1 MTRYDSLRLLVVDA
15 YDMAGRSALDEH
27 AIARGGEIYR
37 RLLSTLLPG
46 ATVDVAWSVDADP
59 LESVDA
65 LTSYH
70 GVVWSG
76 SSLSVYED
84 NPVIPRQVALVR
96 ATMAAGVPAFG
107 SCYAAQ
113 VATVACGGVVQANPR
128 GREFGVGR
136 KITLTP
142 AGSAHPLYHGK
153 GPVFDALTSHGDHI
167 TTLPEGATVLA
178 TNAFSPVQALAIEG
192 PGEGS
197 FWAVQYHPEFDPEY
211 MAGLARMRAQPMIQQ
226 GFFEDSAQVERY
238 ASDMEALHH
247 DPEHTALSFLYGV
260 DRDVL
265 DVSRRSLEV
274 LNWIEHKAMPRL

>member
-1 MTRYDSLRLLVVDA
+1 MTRYDGLRLLVVDA
-15 YDMAGRSALDEH
+15 YDRPGRNTLDEH
-27 AIARGGEIYR
+27 AIPRGGEAYR
-37 RLLSTLLPG
+37 RLLLTLMPG
-46 ATVDVAWSVDADP
+46 ATVDVAWSVNAE
-59 LESVDA
+59 LLQGVDA

-76 SSLSVYED
+76 SSMSVYED

-96 ATMAAGVPAFG
+96 ATMAAGVPSFG

-113 VATVACGGVVQANPR
+113 LAAVACGGGVEANPR

-142 AGSAHPLYHGK
+142 AGSAHPLYRGK
-153 GPVFDALTSHGDHI
+153 GPVFDALTSHGDHV
-167 TTLPEGATVLA
+167 TALPEGAAVLA
-178 TNAFSPVQALAIEG
+178 TNAFTPVQALAIEG

-211 MAGLARMRAQPMIQQ
+211 MAGLARMRAQSMIQQ